1 MRAKLLARRWR
12 ESMLGWTEERKAAVL
27 FASEETDPNT
37 GRVIAIWAVYG
48 RGNILEG
55 LSAENAIAQGV
66 AEEVVE

>member
-1 MRAKLLARRWR
+1 MKAQILVRRWK

-37 GRVIAIWAVYG
+37 GRVVALWAVYG
-48 RGNILEG
+48 RGHILEG
-55 LSAENAIAQGV
+55 LSAEKAIAQGV

>member
-1 MRAKLLARRWR
+1 MRAKLLVRKWR

>member
-1 MRAKLLARRWR
+1 
-12 ESMLGWTEERKAAVL
+12 MLGWTEERKAAVL

-48 RGNILEG
+48 RGNIFEG

>member
-1 MRAKLLARRWR
+1 MKAKLLVRKWR

>member
-1 MRAKLLARRWR
+1 
-12 ESMLGWTEERKAAVL
+12 MLGWTEERKAAVL